1 LLLRAAV
8 SPNASNLNKYGVA
21 HHGNQVVLC
30 DDAKYST
37 KASGRRAKVC
47 DLIPDRRE
55 PGWCLSIIMFYTL
68 VREDRVFGII
78 LIVYDFH

>member
-1 LLLRAAV
+1 MLLGAAV

-30 DDAKYST
+30 DDAKYIP
-37 KASGRRAKVC
+37 KLSGRRAKVR
-47 DLIPDRRE
+47 DLISARRE
-55 PGWCLSIIMFYTL
+55 PGWFLSIIMFYTL

-78 LIVYDFH
+78 LIVYGFH